1 MRAISVG
8 GKKSCIGPL
17 YQVTLLAN
25 SFSTYKSKISVLYGS
40 NFVHNVINTILVMVN
55 FLECVLSK
63 NLTNV
68 TDEFA
73 SDIATGNIKL
83 CLN

>member
-1 MRAISVG
+1 VRAISVS

-25 SFSTYKSKISVLYGS
+25 SFSTYKSRISVLYGS
-40 NFVHNVINTILVMVN
+40 NFVDNVINTILVTLN

-63 NLTNV
+63 KPTNF
-68 TDEFA
+68 TNEFA

-83 CLN
+83 YLN